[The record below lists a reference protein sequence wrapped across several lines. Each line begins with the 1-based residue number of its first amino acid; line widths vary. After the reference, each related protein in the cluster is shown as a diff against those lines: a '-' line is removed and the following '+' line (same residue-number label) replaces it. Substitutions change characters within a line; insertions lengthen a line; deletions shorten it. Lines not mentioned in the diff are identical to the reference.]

1 MACLK
6 CGGTGITIDG
16 EPCDCGA
23 GGVIELPEILEM
35 PEQYQQSLFDRS
47 FLPNWLHPSYGLVLQ
62 EVISTVKTTLDYK
75 KNLLICAPP
84 NSGKTTFAFTIFR
97 YLYTAGIPMPNLYDL
112 NEVRKMFADSYNK
125 SEEYELF
132 IGAKLAVVKIPM
144 DVPAKFVE
152 TIMSIIDI
160 RSRHSGHT
168 IFLFDGSKNDLM
180 NQDKYE
186 KLQYIDGDG
195 NYHTVKIHSY
205 GKKQE
210 DLVDGAY

>member
-6 CGGTGITIDG
+6 CGGTGWTLDG

-23 GGVIELPEILEM
+23 GEDIKLPVVLEM
-35 PEQYQQSLFDRS
+35 PEQYQQSMFDRS
-47 FLPNWLHPSYGLVLQ
+47 FLPNWLHPSYGIVLQ
-62 EVISTVKTTLDYK
+62 EVISTVKTTLGYK

-84 NSGKTTFAFTIFR
+84 NSGKTTFAFTIYR
-97 YLYTAGIPMPNLYDL
+97 ILYNAGIPMPNIYDL
-112 NEVRKMFADSYNK
+112 NEIRKMFADSYNK
-125 SEEYELF
+125 SDVYEMLVNC
-132 IGAKLAVVKIPM
+132 KLAVVKIPM
-144 DVPAKFVE
+144 DVPSKFVE

-160 RSRHSGHT
+160 RSRHSGYT

-180 NQDKYE
+180 NQDKYD

-205 GKKQE
+205 SKKQE
-210 DLVDGAY
+210 DAVDGGN